1 MLRLPL
7 LTCIFVFFIMLPL
20 RGNSTD
26 TLKIGEVTVSSERSP
41 AVYSRLSRIVTVIGH
56 EQIREK
62 PADNIQ
68 GILEYVTTIDI
79 RQRGSH
85 GVQADLSM
93 RGGSFEQVLLLLNG
107 VKINDPQ
114 TGHHNF
120 NIPVDG
126 LDIERIEIL
135 EGPGSR
141 IYGPNAFSGAVN
153 IITREPGGNIL
164 TGSIKGGQHGFRKI
178 YVSGGL
184 DKGRLAS
191 YLSIGNSSSE
201 GFTDNTDFNSL
212 NIYYRGSADAGP
224 ASVDIQAGYVDKGFG
239 ANSFYSPLYP
249 EQYEKI
255 SSTFLNL
262 SVQTGNRFSFRQSVW
277 GRRHYDRFELF
288 RYESPEWYEGHNYH
302 MTDMAGTNAVLDIPW
317 STGSFSFGAGIETER
332 IYSSVLGER
341 LDNPKPVRN
350 EEDIF
355 YNYYKQRNQVNLTGS
370 GSVVLERL
378 AFSSGMLLTRH
389 DSGEWGLYHGTDV
402 SCNLS
407 EHIDWFASYNQSL
420 RIPSFTEMFYIGPV
434 HRGNPGLKPE
444 EARTLETGF
453 RYRVNNWHGHLAAFN
468 RRGNN
473 IIDWVRKE
481 EELIW
486 ESRNI
491 TSLNTYGLELE
502 VQWNR
507 PEGTN
512 FPVANFRAGYA
523 FLDISKQSE
532 EYISAYI
539 LDQLKHKLV
548 SGFVIPLHK
557 SAQMVLMA
565 VYQNR
570 AGTYTEVLTGR
581 EVAYDPFILLDLG
594 INITIIDN
602 LHFSAEANN
611 LLNTI
616 YSDIGNVPVPGR
628 WIKAGISLTL
638 PDR

>member
-41 AVYSRLSRIVTVIGH
+41 AVYSRLSRVVTVIGH

-164 TGSIKGGQHGFRKI
+164 TGSIKGGQYGFRKI
-178 YVSGGL
+178 YFSGGL
-184 DKGRLAS
+184 DTGPLAS
-191 YLSIGNSSSE
+191 YLSVGNSTSG
-201 GFTDNTDFNSL
+201 GFTDNTDFNAL
-212 NIYYRGSADAGP
+212 NIFYRGSADAGP
-224 ASVDIQAGYVDKGFG
+224 ASVDIQAGYIDKGFG

-262 SVQTGNRFSFRQSVW
+262 SVQTGNQISLRQSAW
-277 GRRHYDRFELF
+277 IRRHYDRFELF
-288 RYESPEWYEGHNYH
+288 RYERPDWYGGHNYH
-302 MTDMAGTNAVLDIPW
+302 MTDLAGTNAMLDIPW
-317 STGSFSFGAGIETER
+317 STGNFSLGAEIQTER
-332 IYSSVLGER
+332 IFSSVLGEK
-341 LDNPKPVRN
+341 LDNPRPVSD
-350 EEDIF
+350 EEDVF
-355 YNYYKQRNQVNLTGS
+355 YNYFKQRNQLNLTGS
-370 GSVVLERL
+370 GTIILDKL
-378 AFSSGMLLTRH
+378 AFTSGMLVTRN
-389 DSGEWGLYHGTDV
+389 DSGDWGLYQGTDV
-402 SCNLS
+402 SYGLS
-407 EHIDWFASYNQSL
+407 DHIGWFASYNQSL
-420 RIPSFTEMFYIGPV
+420 RIPSFTEMYYIGPV

-444 EARTLETGF
+444 EAGTLETGL

-468 RRGNN
+468 RRGKN

-491 TSLNTYGLELE
+491 TSLDTYGLELE
-502 VQWNR
+502 IQWNR
-507 PEGTN
+507 PEGGS
-512 FPVANFRAGYA
+512 FPVTNLKAGYA

-532 EYISAYI
+532 EYISAYV
-539 LDQLKHKLV
+539 LDHLKHKIV
-548 SGFVIPLHK
+548 SGIIMPLHK

-570 AGTYTEVLTGR
+570 AGTYTEVFTGR

-602 LHFSAEANN
+602 LYFSAEANN

-616 YSDIGNVPVPGR
+616 YTDIGNVPVPGR

-638 PDR
+638 PGR